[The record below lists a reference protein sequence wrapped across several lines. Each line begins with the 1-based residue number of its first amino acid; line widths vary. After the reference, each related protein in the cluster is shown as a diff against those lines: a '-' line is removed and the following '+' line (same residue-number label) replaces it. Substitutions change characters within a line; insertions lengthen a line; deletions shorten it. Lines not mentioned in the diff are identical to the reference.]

1 MQINGTVKEKYA
13 HQISPPGTLQGTAT
27 SPTEPSTSR
36 QFHNSAATGKSKSP
50 HPIPVYLLSSEI
62 SIVFS

>member
-27 SPTEPSTSR
+27 SPTEPSR